1 MHTSPLLPVH
11 ATVCICV
18 LYTTIH
24 DCTRC
29 SAVRL
34 LLRSVPSA
42 GRQIQTTVKSF
53 HLTNRNNGA
62 TSVAL
67 GKHRHWLCAPPAFQG
82 LSLIREIWQCFLQ
95 AGPGGWHKWD
105 YQRNTKQ
112 MRGAPASVVPLLG
125 DHARRRTIRLRRYFG
140 KRQSVLAQVWLWW
153 STAKNRMQHLRF
165 MSNEIEGF

>member
-1 MHTSPLLPVH
+1 MQLCASVFCTLPFMTVH
-11 ATVCICV
+11 A
-18 LYTTIH
+18 
-24 DCTRC
+24 C

-34 LLRSVPSA
+34 LLCSVPSA
-42 GRQIQTTVKSF
+42 GRQIQTVKSF

-125 DHARRRTIRLRRYFG
+125 DHARRRTKRLRRYFG

>member
-1 MHTSPLLPVH
+1 MQLCASVFCTLPFMTVH
-11 ATVCICV
+11 AAQPCAS
-18 LYTTIH
+18 
-24 DCTRC
+24 
-29 SAVRL
+29 SAVPFPR
-34 LLRSVPSA
+34 RVDKFK
-42 GRQIQTTVKSF
+42 QQVKSF
-53 HLTNRNNGA
+53 HLANRNNGA

-67 GKHRHWLCAPPAFQG
+67 GKHRHWVCAPPAFQG

-95 AGPGGWHKWD
+95 PDPGGWHKWD

-125 DHARRRTIRLRRYFG
+125 DHARRRTKRLWRYFG
-140 KRQSVLAQVWLWW
+140 KRQRVLAQVWLWW